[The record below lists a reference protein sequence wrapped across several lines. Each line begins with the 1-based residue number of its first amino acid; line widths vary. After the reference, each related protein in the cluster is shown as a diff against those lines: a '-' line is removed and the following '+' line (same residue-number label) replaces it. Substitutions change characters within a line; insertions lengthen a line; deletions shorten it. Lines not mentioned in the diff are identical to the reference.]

1 MSKMFVHYS
10 GTVAA
15 FKAAEVGGEKL
26 SEKYSNHIVFIK
38 GGDKGAGAIY
48 THGKYFADADA
59 LKYFSKVSDGV
70 TVAEAAGPNGT
81 LTFTANDPALL
92 AVDAS
97 AKGVTISLSDVF
109 VNKVNN
115 TATALGAATDAANSS
130 GSAYARIAQLQS
142 DIQSL
147 TGGNGSISEQINNAI
162 NALDV
167 DAKAGDFVASVKQ
180 VDGKIEAT
188 MGSFNFDEKGA
199 AASALA
205 EAKTYAE
212 GKASAAQ
219 AAAIADAAGKYQ
231 VKGDYEAAGAAAAVQ
246 GNLDTEVL
254 RAKAAEE
261 ANAKAIAAEKARMD
275 AFMLD
280 ADVQGQAVDTL
291 KEIQAYITSDGVAA
305 QEMLAAIEAAQGAAD
320 AAQDE
325 VDALEGVV
333 AGVKTTAE
341 AAATKAELK
350 AEASRADAAEK
361 ANAAAI
367 KAISDDY
374 LKASD
379 KTALEGQ
386 ISAEAAAARAA
397 EKANADAIAAIKADY
412 LKAADKNA
420 LQSAIDAKV
429 AQSAY
434 DAKVAE
440 LEGFWAW
447 EEL

>member
-1 MSKMFVHYS
+1 MSKMFVHYK
-10 GTVAA
+10 GTLAA
-15 FKAAEVGGEKL
+15 FKAAEVDGVKL
-26 SEKYSNHIVFIK
+26 SEKYSNHIVFIN
-38 GGDKGAGAIY
+38 GGDGASAIY
-48 THGKYFADADA
+48 THGKYFADASV
-59 LKYFSKVSDGV
+59 LKYFSKVSDG
-70 TVAEAAGPNGT
+70 TTIAEAAGPNGT

-92 AVDAS
+92 AVDAT
-97 AKGVTISLSDVF
+97 AKGITISLSDAF

-115 TATALGAATDAANSS
+115 TATALGSASDTANSS

-167 DAKAGDFVASVKQ
+167 DAAAGDYVASISQ
-180 VDGKIEAT
+180 ADGKIVPV

-199 AASALA
+199 AASALS

-212 GKASAAQ
+212 GQASAAQ

-246 GNLDTEVL
+246 GKLDTEVA

-261 ANAKAIAAEKARMD
+261 ANAAAIAAEKARMD

-280 ADVQGQAVDTL
+280 ADVKDAAVDTL
-291 KEIQAYITSDGVAA
+291 KEIQAYITSDGAAA

-320 AAQDE
+320 AAQGE

-333 AGVKTTAE
+333 AGVKATAE
-341 AAATKAELK
+341 AAATKAELE

-386 ISAEAAAARAA
+386 ISAEASAARAA
-397 EKANADAIAAIKADY
+397 EKANADAIDAIEADY